1 MMDTTKLGLSASR
14 TSVVSPAIK
23 VSVDALASVIAL
35 GILIIG
41 VLLLITGGGPPI

>member
-1 MMDTTKLGLSASR
+1 MMDTTKLGPSTSR

-23 VSVDALASVIAL
+23 GSVVALASVSAL

-41 VLLLITGGGPPI
+41 VLLLIEGSGPPI